1 MSKENSISLLRLE
14 LINTKLPNAET
25 LKNFANNF
33 CKQKYKKLCI
43 ALMNKE
49 SVVVDVMD
57 SLGYF
62 DDDIYIEDL
71 KLVYQNLQ
79 LDNDYIEYI
88 LENSG
93 TKRSIVIIEDLLWA
107 NLNKYF
113 KIRKLVYDK
122 QR

>member
-14 LINTKLPNAET
+14 LTNTKLPNAET

-49 SVVVDVMD
+49 SVVIDVMD

-93 TKRSIVIIEDLLWA
+93 TKKSIVIIEDLLWA